1 MNLLG
6 VREGARWD
14 MWFGNHV
21 DLGFVTGSCVGRDWL
36 WNQES
41 TGLAGPL
48 GAHLGVGGSHGF
60 PMVL

>member
-1 MNLLG
+1 MPDG
-6 VREGARWD
+6 T
-14 MWFGNHV
+14 NHV

-48 GAHLGVGGSHGF
+48 SAHLGVGGSHGF